1 MSFDL
6 CHSCIFV
13 KDTDKTSKCV
23 TKQQISKEFSVI
35 QKSYTSKA
43 SQFCPNFKKSRK
55 KLYFFYIRESLSETN
70 QKRPKQIN
78 WNKNKL
84 KVKQISDKELGEKK
98 IVWRSNQ
105 VEKTKL
111 NKCE

>member
-43 SQFCPNFKKSRK
+43 SQFCPNLKKKQEKSCI
-55 KLYFFYIRESLSETN
+55 FSISEN
-70 QKRPKQIN
+70 R
-78 WNKNKL
+78 
-84 KVKQISDKELGEKK
+84 
-98 IVWRSNQ
+98 
-105 VEKTKL
+105 
-111 NKCE
+111 